1 MPMWM
6 QDLNWQHLEEIPI
19 QYRLHIKKESK
30 KLEIYPEDKQLNSFQ
45 IVQNDGGQNGS
56 KKHKTGVILH
66 KQTKEETK
74 ALLTH
79 KEEDFV
85 NTDERD
91 AQEAHSKVSTRRVED
106 MFARAMAWQF
116 LKKYGVSRPKVIIL
130 RKNTP
135 TATIDIQEFLKKRK
149 SLTKYHSLPQSQ
161 R

>member
-1 MPMWM
+1 M
-6 QDLNWQHLEEIPI
+6 
-19 QYRLHIKKESK
+19 
-30 KLEIYPEDKQLNSFQ
+30 
-45 IVQNDGGQNGS
+45 
-56 KKHKTGVILH
+56 
-66 KQTKEETK
+66 
-74 ALLTH
+74 TH

-149 SLTKYHSLPQSQ
+149 SLTKYHSLP
-161 R
+161 